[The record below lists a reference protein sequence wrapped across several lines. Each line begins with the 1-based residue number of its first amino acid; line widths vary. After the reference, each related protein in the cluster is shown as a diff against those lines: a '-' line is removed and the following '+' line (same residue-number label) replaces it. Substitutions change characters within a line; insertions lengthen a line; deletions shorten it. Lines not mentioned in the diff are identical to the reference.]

1 MREIVFI
8 IFVIAVA
15 IGFTINA
22 YSKWYDCEWSIFD
35 LMKSAGGYTIF
46 VCIVYFIF
54 M

>member
-1 MREIVFI
+1 MRENVFI

-15 IGFTINA
+15 ICFVIRA
-22 YSKWYDCEWSIFD
+22 YRGWYDSEWEAGD
-35 LMKSAGGYTIF
+35 LVKSAGGYTIF